1 MSKHDI
7 FTALYSSN
15 AAAPMSSADLAAL
28 LEQSRAANRDRAIT
42 GMLLYDRGRFIQ
54 ILEGPLDAVRDLLDR
69 IREDPR
75 HTGMRLLM
83 DEMIER
89 RQFAEWSMGFLLTPD
104 ADGPPPEGFRDTFAD
119 LDAADGYATHRAARE
134 LSMWFRVRSGEAATP
149 ARARVA
155 AEPRG

>member
-1 MSKHDI
+1 M
-7 FTALYSSN
+7 TSS
-15 AAAPMSSADLAAL
+15 DLTAL

-54 ILEGPLDAVRDLLDR
+54 ILEGPMDAVRDLLDR

-75 HTGMRLLM
+75 HSGMRVLM
-83 DEMIER
+83 DEVIDR
-89 RQFAEWSMGFLLTPD
+89 RQFAEWSMGFLPAPD

-134 LSMWFRVRSGEAATP
+134 LSMWFRVRSGETATP

-155 AEPRG
+155 AEPQG